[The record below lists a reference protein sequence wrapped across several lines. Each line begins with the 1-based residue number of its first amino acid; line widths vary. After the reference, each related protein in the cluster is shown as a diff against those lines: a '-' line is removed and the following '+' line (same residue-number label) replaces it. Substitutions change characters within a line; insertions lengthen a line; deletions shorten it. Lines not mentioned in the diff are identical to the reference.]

1 VPRILPA
8 GVTAVIDTRAWEVP
22 GIFRLIAERGRVSAE
37 EMYEVFNMG
46 IGLVLMVAAEEADGV
61 IAAVPGAVRIGEVR
75 AWTGRPVELL
85 GLA

>member
-1 VPRILPA
+1 
-8 GVTAVIDTRAWEVP
+8 
-22 GIFRLIAERGRVSAE
+22 
-37 EMYEVFNMG
+37 
-46 IGLVLMVAAEEADGV
+46 MVAAEEADGV